1 MDWAGVGGW
10 VGARWSV
17 CGSAGRGVEGGG
29 CRVQVHAPL
38 PSSCRRP
45 APPPFQALA
54 HASAPALPALPPPPA
69 LLAVVIGLQSTGEAA
84 ADSLGLQPGD
94 QRGFISTT
102 RQLLLH
108 FVDNHFPTTLALEEN
123 QQQGQ
128 HEGAQGELES
138 GGSGGGG
145 EDASPGRQQQGQ
157 QQGGEEEPTSV
168 QLKGK
173 LLERIAGLDL
183 PPNFLDEVRLRS
195 LAASVS
201 QLGRIV
207 RCLLSRCC
215 INYLP
220 GWNLPVP
227 CLTHHDAPIPAC
239 LAALPAPTLP
249 RRLWTAWVALVPWPR

>member
-1 MDWAGVGGW
+1 M
-10 VGARWSV
+10 
-17 CGSAGRGVEGGG
+17 
-29 CRVQVHAPL
+29 
-38 PSSCRRP
+38 
-45 APPPFQALA
+45 
-54 HASAPALPALPPPPA
+54 
-69 LLAVVIGLQSTGEAA
+69 
-84 ADSLGLQPGD
+84 
-94 QRGFISTT
+94 
-102 RQLLLH
+102 
-108 FVDNHFPTTLALEEN
+108 
-123 QQQGQ
+123 
-128 HEGAQGELES
+128 
-138 GGSGGGG
+138 
-145 EDASPGRQQQGQ
+145 
-157 QQGGEEEPTSV
+157 